1 MSSLLEMYDALICT
15 NTSPE
20 LGPLPNLAT
29 NVDFSKRKST
39 EASKGRT
46 STEAAKGRT
55 DRNRT
60 DIKRSATNSNL
71 DRKRPPDPPPAP
83 PNVPRPLSVSSMA
96 SLSSTS
102 SSSGKIRSLSIPY
115 SLLSV
120 LTWLL
125 HFLDNYNFPA

>member
-39 EASKGRT
+39 EASN
-46 STEAAKGRT
+46 EAAKGRT
-55 DRNRT
+55 DRDRT
-60 DIKRSATNSNL
+60 DMKRSATNSNL